1 MTNLPTAGSLC
12 DTMASLE
19 SLPRCNVLESSSLT
33 LEICSSRIWLFH
45 KKTGQVPGKKVKG
58 GLRKNGVHLQ
68 MQRALMN
75 ESLNEV

>member
-45 KKTGQVPGKKVKG
+45 TKTGQVPGKKVKG
-58 GLRKNGVHLQ
+58 GLTFREWGASANS
-68 MQRALMN
+68 
-75 ESLNEV
+75 EY